1 MSKGQRKDLEEA
13 SQIESQRSRLDNLPP
28 PDTRRW
34 VPRRKAEVVAA
45 VERGVLTADEAC
57 ERYNL
62 SLEEFET
69 WKQLFRRHG
78 RKGLRVTQMQKY
90 GMRPLRRNVEA
101 PSTSSKMTSLTGGRP
116 GFL

>member
-1 MSKGQRKDLEEA
+1 MKPR
-13 SQIESQRSRLDNLPP
+13 RSALAELPP

-45 VERGVLTADEAC
+45 VERGILTADDAC
-57 ERYNL
+57 QRYNL
-62 SLEEFET
+62 TMEEFES

-90 GMRPLRRNVEA
+90 RDRPLRSNVEA
-101 PSTSSKMTSLTGGRP
+101 PSTSSKMTPLIGGRP